1 MQECNTP
8 IKGLMVFKPKIFKDS
23 RGYFYEAYNE
33 KLIENL
39 LGFKKKF
46 VQDNFS
52 FSKKGVLRGIHYQ
65 KKPYEQ
71 AKLVSVLSGSVFD
84 VAVDLRP
91 KSKTYL
97 QWYGILLS
105 SRNKKTFYIPEG
117 FGHGFLVLSQ
127 NAKFMYKT
135 SNFYSKADEEC
146 IIWNDKKINID
157 WPLKK
162 YNIKKPIISTKDLL
176 CKKL

>member
-65 KKPYEQ
+65 KNLMN
-71 AKLVSVLSGSVFD
+71 KLNL
-84 VAVDLRP
+84 
-91 KSKTYL
+91 
-97 QWYGILLS
+97 
-105 SRNKKTFYIPEG
+105 
-117 FGHGFLVLSQ
+117 
-127 NAKFMYKT
+127 
-135 SNFYSKADEEC
+135 
-146 IIWNDKKINID
+146 
-157 WPLKK
+157 
-162 YNIKKPIISTKDLL
+162 
-176 CKKL
+176 